1 MKRAI
6 IRERA
11 ALSDTAKVWWLI
23 TLFTAF
29 LGAYLGGKEGSVFPS
44 MLCSFSYMGL
54 YTHLAEINA
63 TAEYIRFTETLPLSA
78 REKVWGKLIY
88 HMTRAIP
95 ISAACFLGYL
105 PGLVSANSFS
115 TEKLLSFGILQCLLC
130 FLPAAIFPL
139 LTVKREGTHRY
150 RKSILLLAICDCG
163 AFISLDEFFD
173 GSFSFAPLPWAILLC
188 GSIILFLIAA
198 EWAVSLWEDRPLP

>member
-63 TAEYIRFTETLPLSA
+63 TAEYIS
-78 REKVWGKLIY
+78 
-88 HMTRAIP
+88 
-95 ISAACFLGYL
+95 
-105 PGLVSANSFS
+105 
-115 TEKLLSFGILQCLLC
+115 
-130 FLPAAIFPL
+130 
-139 LTVKREGTHRY
+139 
-150 RKSILLLAICDCG
+150 
-163 AFISLDEFFD
+163 
-173 GSFSFAPLPWAILLC
+173 
-188 GSIILFLIAA
+188 
-198 EWAVSLWEDRPLP
+198 